1 MNRMPVVET
10 SLRERKKQKA
20 RLELAT
26 VALRLFREKGYE
38 ATTVEEI
45 AAAAEY
51 SPSTFFR
58 HFGSKED
65 VVFLNIRQDLEE
77 FRRALEHPP
86 AGMSLWEHIR
96 GRIYLTIDRFSE
108 SGPEFEATSIAIWL
122 TDPALWAPFQRF
134 CADWEQV
141 IAQAWS
147 AAHRAGADAEHT
159 AASDADSDL
168 DAQLVARGVVGACQ
182 AAFHVHINTGAD
194 LRELLK
200 RAFDRIGEGFDRP
213 GPRPA

>member
-1 MNRMPVVET
+1 MET

-26 VALRLFREKGYE
+26 VALRLFSEKGFE

-77 FRRALEHPP
+77 FRQALNDPP
-86 AGMSLWEHIR
+86 AGVSLWEHIR
-96 GRIYLTIDRFSE
+96 QRIYLTIDRFSE

-147 AAHRAGADAEHT
+147 AAHGVDGVDGT
-159 AASDADSDL
+159 DSDL
-168 DAQLVARGVVGACQ
+168 DAQLIARGVVGAFQ
-182 AAFHVHINTGAD
+182 AASHVHLNTGAD
-194 LRELLK
+194 LQELLK
-200 RAFDRIGEGFDRP
+200 RAFDRVGEGFDRIDH
-213 GPRPA
+213 

>member
-1 MNRMPVVET
+1 MET
-10 SLRERKKQKA
+10 SLRERKKRKA

-26 VALRLFREKGYE
+26 VALRLFREKGFD

-77 FRRALEHPP
+77 FRQALNDPP
-86 AGMSLWEHIR
+86 AGVSVWEHIR
-96 GRIYLTIDRFSE
+96 QRIYLTIDRFSE

-141 IAQAWS
+141 IAQAWA
-147 AAHRAGADAEHT
+147 AAHGAPD
-159 AASDADSDL
+159 SDSDL
-168 DAQLVARGVVGACQ
+168 DAQLIARSVVGSCQ
-182 AAFHVHINTGAD
+182 AAFHVHVNTGAD
-194 LRELLK
+194 LQELLK
-200 RAFDRIGEGFDRP
+200 RGFDRIGEGYDRVDH
-213 GPRPA
+213 

>member
-1 MNRMPVVET
+1 MDT

-26 VALRLFREKGYE
+26 VALRLFSEKGFE

-77 FRRALEHPP
+77 FRQALNDPP
-86 AGMSLWEHIR
+86 PGVSMWEHIR
-96 GRIYLTIDRFSE
+96 QRLYLTIDRFSE

-147 AAHRAGADAEHT
+147 ATHGHADA
-159 AASDADSDL
+159 DADL
-168 DAQLVARGVVGACQ
+168 DGQLIARSVVGAFQ
-182 AAFHVHINTGAD
+182 AASHVHLNTGAD
-194 LRELLK
+194 LQELLK
-200 RAFDRIGEGFDRP
+200 RAFDRIGEGFDRLDL
-213 GPRPA
+213 

>member
-1 MNRMPVVET
+1 MET

-26 VALRLFREKGYE
+26 VALRLFRQKGYD

-77 FRRALEHPP
+77 FRKALSDPP
-86 AGMSLWEHIR
+86 EGVSLWEHIR
-96 GRIYLTIDRFSE
+96 QRIYLTIDRFSE

-147 AAHRAGADAEHT
+147 AAHGRPDTDA
-159 AASDADSDL
+159 DL
-168 DAQLVARGVVGACQ
+168 DAQLIARSVVGSCQ
-182 AAFHVHINTGAD
+182 AAFHVHVNTGAD
-194 LRELLK
+194 LQELLK
-200 RAFDRIGEGFDRP
+200 RGFDRIGEGFDR
-213 GPRPA
+213 ADH

>member
-1 MNRMPVVET
+1 MEP

-26 VALRLFREKGYE
+26 VALRLFREKGFE

-65 VVFLNIRQDLEE
+65 VVFLNIRQDLED
-77 FRRALEHPP
+77 FRQALSEPP
-86 AGMSLWEHIR
+86 PGVSLWEHIR
-96 GRIYLTIDRFSE
+96 QRLYLTIDRFSE

-147 AAHRAGADAEHT
+147 AAHGPADA
-159 AASDADSDL
+159 DADL
-168 DAQLVARGVVGACQ
+168 DGQLIARGVVGAFQ
-182 AAFHVHINTGAD
+182 AASHVHLNTGAD
-194 LRELLK
+194 LQELLK
-200 RAFDRIGEGFDRP
+200 RAFDRIGEGFDRLDL
-213 GPRPA
+213 

>member
-1 MNRMPVVET
+1 MET

-26 VALRLFREKGYE
+26 VALRLFREKGFE

-45 AAAAEY
+45 AAAADY

-77 FRRALEHPP
+77 FRRALNDPP
-86 AGMSLWEHIR
+86 PGVSLWEHIR
-96 GRIYLTIDRFSE
+96 QRIYLTIDRFSE
-108 SGPEFEATSIAIWL
+108 SGPEFEATSIAIWF

-147 AAHRAGADAEHT
+147 AAHGTGADEEHET
-159 AASDADSDL
+159 DSDL
-168 DAQLVARGVVGACQ
+168 DAQLIARSVVGAFQ
-182 AAFHVHINTGAD
+182 AASHVHLNTGAD

-200 RAFDRIGEGFDRP
+200 RAFDRIGEGFDRTDL
-213 GPRPA
+213 

>member
-1 MNRMPVVET
+1 MET

-26 VALRLFREKGYE
+26 VALRLFREKGFE

-65 VVFLNIRQDLEE
+65 VVFLNIRQDLEV
-77 FRRALEHPP
+77 FREALNDLPP
-86 AGMSLWEHIR
+86 GRSMWEHIR
-96 GRIYLTIDRFSE
+96 QRIYLTIDRFSE

-147 AAHRAGADAEHT
+147 AAHGHTDADA
-159 AASDADSDL
+159 DL
-168 DAQLVARGVVGACQ
+168 DGQLIARSVVGAFQ
-182 AAFHVHINTGAD
+182 AASHVHLNTGAD
-194 LRELLK
+194 LQELLK
-200 RAFDRIGEGFDRP
+200 RAFDRIGEGFDRLDL
-213 GPRPA
+213 

>member
-1 MNRMPVVET
+1 VET

-26 VALRLFREKGYE
+26 AALRLFREKGFE

-86 AGMSLWEHIR
+86 PGLSLWEHIR
-96 GRIYLTIDRFSE
+96 RRIYLTIDRFSE

-141 IAQAWS
+141 IAKAWS
-147 AAHRAGADAEHT
+147 SAHGVLDT
-159 AASDADSDL
+159 DVDL
-168 DAQLVARGVVGACQ
+168 DAQLIARGVVGACQ
-182 AAFHVHINTGAD
+182 AAFHVHVNTGAD
-194 LRELLK
+194 LQELL
-200 RAFDRIGEGFDRP
+200 RQAFDRIGEGFDHL
-213 GPRPA
+213 